1 MSFDTFTFGF
11 FRQLRQKGIPLT
23 YDQYGLLLDAVRH
36 GLGLE
41 DHTRFME
48 TCCLLWA
55 KNSEEGKHIQEEFNI
70 YYKTTLARIARDE
83 TKQQKALQPPR
94 SEPKEKEPEKQAP
107 IQGGD
112 EPDAKGEPIRS
123 EDTSKKD
130 SEETFTD
137 HDAPTIAFYPPEK
150 GTGEGNELDTQ
161 LNAADANY
169 LQSPFIL
176 SDDYLPISLMQMQQ
190 TWRGLRSY
198 AAGRVSRTNIH
209 WAETVQHVA
218 RQGVF
223 TRPVYERIRENR
235 IQLVILI
242 DHHGS
247 MTPHWYLGQRL
258 IKAALEDGEHADALV
273 YYTHNLPI
281 KYLYKNPGH
290 TLDVPLNTV
299 LAQCTAQHTTFVIFS
314 DAGASR
320 GLFTPQRII
329 ATKDFLGQ
337 LKKCTKSV
345 VWLNPMP
352 RHRWEDTSAELIERM
367 TPMYECMESDLEA
380 AVRTLKTGRYA
391 RI

>member
-1 MSFDTFTFGF
+1 MSFDDFTFGF
-11 FRQLRQKGIPLT
+11 FRQLRQKGMPLT

-55 KNSEEGKHIQEEFNI
+55 KNSEEGKHIQEEFNV
-70 YYKTTLARIARDE
+70 YYKTTLQQIARDE
-83 TKQQKALQPPR
+83 IKQQQSPQPPR
-94 SEPKEKEPEKQAP
+94 NEPKEKEPEKQAP

-112 EPDAKGEPIRS
+112 EPEAEGEPNRS

-130 SEETFTD
+130 SKETLTE

-150 GTGEGNELDTQ
+150 VGGEGNELDAQ
-161 LNAADANY
+161 LCASDTNY
-169 LQSPFIL
+169 IKSPFIL
-176 SDDYLPISLMQMQQ
+176 SDDYLSISLRQIQQ
-190 TWRGLRSY
+190 IWRGLRSY
-198 AAGRVSRTNIH
+198 AASRAGANIN

-223 TRPVYERIRENR
+223 TSPVYERIRENR
-235 IQLVILI
+235 IKLVVLI

-247 MTPHWYLGQRL
+247 MAPHWALGQHL
-258 IKAALEDGEHADALV
+258 IKAALEDGGHADALV
-273 YYTHNLPI
+273 FYTHNLPI

-290 TLDVPLNTV
+290 TLDVPLETV
-299 LAQCTAQHTTFVIFS
+299 LAQCAAQHTTFVIFS
-314 DAGASR
+314 DAGTSR
-320 GLFTPQRII
+320 GLFNAQRVI
-329 ATKDFLGQ
+329 ATKHFLEK
-337 LKKCTKSV
+337 LKKFTKSV

-352 RHRWEDTSAELIERM
+352 RHRWENTSAELIERM
-367 TPMYECMESDLEA
+367 TPMYECVESDLEA
-380 AVRTLKTGRYA
+380 AVRTLKTRRHA

>member
-1 MSFDTFTFGF
+1 MSFDDFTFGF
-11 FRQLRQKGIPLT
+11 FHQLRQTRMQHLT

-36 GLGLE
+36 DLGME
-41 DHTRFME
+41 DHIHFVE
-48 TCCLLWA
+48 TCCMLWA
-55 KNSEEGKHIQEEFNI
+55 KSREEGKHIQEEFNV
-70 YYKTTLARIARDE
+70 YYQNTLEQIAPDE
-83 TKQQKALQPPR
+83 NKQRQPLPRPR
-94 SEPKEKEPEKQAP
+94 SELKEPDLIQA
-107 IQGGD
+107 GD
-112 EPDAKGEPIRS
+112 TPETDEIS
-123 EDTSKKD
+123 HQYEDTSKN
-130 SEETFTD
+130 SPLETFTE

-150 GTGEGNELDTQ
+150 GTGEGNELAPQ

-176 SDDYLPISLMQMQQ
+176 SDDYLPISLRQMQQ

-198 AAGRVSRTNIH
+198 AAGRVSSTNIH

-223 TRPVYERIRENR
+223 TRPIYERIRENR

-242 DHHGS
+242 DHQGS
-247 MTPHWYLGQRL
+247 MTPHWALGQHL
-258 IKAALEDGEHADALV
+258 VKAALEDGEHADALV

-281 KYLYKNPGH
+281 RYLYKNPGH

-320 GLFTPQRII
+320 GLFNPQRII